1 MKRVVLIIVLALV
14 VIQFFRPKKN
24 ISSQPQPNAIQRHYQ
39 VPENTQLLLKNACY
53 DCHSNNTNYPW
64 YNNIQPVAWW
74 LANHVNEGKEHLNFD
89 EFNAYSI
96 EKKRKKLSEISE
108 QIKEEEMPLWSY
120 TLIHTNAKLSR
131 DQQQQIINWANTLRE
146 RLQP

>member
-14 VIQFFRPKKN
+14 VIQFFRPKN
-24 ISSQPQPNAIQRHYQ
+24 ISSQPQSNAIQQHYK